1 MNENIYK
8 TFSRSFPEDRS
19 SIFLET
25 TDGRA
30 LTFSALERLIS
41 LYAGVLTENGVMQGE
56 RVAVQV
62 DNSPENIALYL
73 ATLKIGAIYLPLNT
87 AYTNHEIDYF
97 LGDATPAALIV
108 RPETID
114 SMAPLAKSHRVRC
127 VLSLGADGGGSL
139 PAAAKSAVPYD
150 RVATV
155 AKEDVAAI
163 LYTSGTT
170 GRAKGAMLTHEN
182 LRSNVETLHRQW
194 GFVPNDVLLHA
205 LPLYHIHGLFVA
217 VNLMLLNGGRIL
229 LLPKFDAGEVVR
241 HMSRASVFMGVPTYY
256 TRLLADPAFTKETA
270 RNIRLFVS
278 GSAPLLTETFDSF
291 ERRTGHRILERY
303 GMSETGMNCSNPL
316 MGERRPGTVGPPLS
330 GVEVRIADKNGHPLT
345 TGEVGIIEV
354 RGKNVFKGYWN
365 MPEKTVA
372 EFRPD
377 AFFITG
383 DLGKQSE
390 DGYVTIVG
398 RDKDLIISGGL
409 NVYPKEVEDVL
420 DQLAGIAESAV
431 IGLPHRDF
439 GEAVTAVVVLS
450 GEIPIDQELVCRKA
464 SERLAKFKIPKKV
477 IFIDQL
483 PRNGMGKVQKNIL
496 RDRYRESFQSDTRT

>member
-1 MNENIYK
+1 MTENIYEI
-8 TFSRSFPEDRS
+8 FSRSFPEDRS

-25 TDGRA
+25 VDGRQ
-30 LTFSALERLIS
+30 LTFSDLERLTS
-41 LYAGVLTENGVMQGE
+41 HYAGALTENGVIQGQ
-56 RVAVQV
+56 RVAAQV
-62 DNSPENIALYL
+62 DTSPENIALYL

-97 LGDATPAALIV
+97 LADATPAALIV
-108 RPETID
+108 RPEAID
-114 SMAPLAKSHRVRC
+114 SMASLAKSHGVRC
-127 VLSLGADGGGSL
+127 VLSLGADGDGSL
-139 PAAAKSAVPYD
+139 PAAAKSADPYD
-150 RVATV
+150 QVAAV
-155 AKEDVAAI
+155 SKDDVAAI

-170 GRAKGAMLTHEN
+170 GRSKGAMLTHEN

-194 GFVPNDVLLHA
+194 GFVPGDILLHA

-217 VNLMLLNGGRIL
+217 VNLMLLNGGRIF
-229 LLPKFDAGEVVR
+229 LLPKFDTAAVIR
-241 HMSRASVFMGVPTYY
+241 CMPRATVFMGVPTYY
-256 TRLLADPAFTKETA
+256 TRLLADPSFTREAA

-278 GSAPLLTETFDSF
+278 GSAPLLAETFDSF
-291 ERRTGHRILERY
+291 EKRTGHRILERY

-316 MGERRPGTVGPPLS
+316 IGERRPGTVGPPLS
-330 GVEVRIADKNGHPLT
+330 DVEVRIADKNGYPLLA
-345 TGEVGIIEV
+345 GEIGIIEV
-354 RGKNVFKGYWN
+354 RGRNIFKGYWN
-365 MPEKTVA
+365 LPEKTAA

-377 AFFITG
+377 GFFITG

-409 NVYPKEVEDVL
+409 NVYPKEVEEVL
-420 DQLAGIAESAV
+420 DQMRGIAESAV

-450 GEIPIDQELVCRKA
+450 GEIPIDQELVTKKA
-464 SERLAKFKIPKKV
+464 SEKLAKFKIPKKV
-477 IFIDQL
+477 IFIDAL

-496 RDRYRESFQSDTRT
+496 RDRYRESFLFDSQV